1 MCSFY
6 VFVKVITHVFAKVV
20 AVVDRTRQQKSTLLS
35 LYTDSVICQSYS
47 MYLSKL
53 LHVFVKVVAVVDRTR
68 QQKSTLL
75 SLDTDSVTTLAFMA
89 TSGGH
94 QGGKRILFLGIV
106 AHVHTLRIFF
116 YRVRS

>member
-1 MCSFY
+1 MFDHCHFQNIHC
-6 VFVKVITHVFAKVV
+6 VQFLCIT
-20 AVVDRTRQQKSTLLS
+20 
-35 LYTDSVICQSYS
+35 
-47 MYLSKL
+47 
-53 LHVFVKVVAVVDRTR
+53 HVFVKVVAVVDRTR

-106 AHVHTLRIFF
+106 AHIHSVRIFF
-116 YRVRS
+116 TT

>member
-1 MCSFY
+1 MMIFAHKS
-6 VFVKVITHVFAKVV
+6 VKIHILGNKV
-20 AVVDRTRQQKSTLLS
+20 KN
-35 LYTDSVICQSYS
+35 CQT
-47 MYLSKL
+47 
-53 LHVFVKVVAVVDRTR
+53 VAVVDRTR

-106 AHVHTLRIFF
+106 AHMHSLRIFF

>member
-1 MCSFY
+1 MC
-6 VFVKVITHVFAKVV
+6 
-20 AVVDRTRQQKSTLLS
+20 AVYEALLPPSLMAFLS
-35 LYTDSVICQSYS
+35 LDTDSVICQSSS

-53 LHVFVKVVAVVDRTR
+53 LHVFVKTVAVVDRTR

-94 QGGKRILFLGIV
+94 QGGKRILFLGIS
-106 AHVHTLRIFF
+106 AHIHSLLISF

>member
-1 MCSFY
+1 MRGEQACLVATSIFDDI
-6 VFVKVITHVFAKVV
+6 FVPRH
-20 AVVDRTRQQKSTLLS
+20 RLCYLS
-35 LYTDSVICQSYS
+35 SSS

-53 LHVFVKVVAVVDRTR
+53 LHVFAKVVAVVDRTR

-106 AHVHTLRIFF
+106 AHIHSVRIFF
-116 YRVRS
+116 TT